1 MANWWESPG
10 LLPLDWNKVTDQT
23 VTQYTPGQ
31 SYNYMTPGGLGMTS
45 PMPTTGPVTGAGH
58 TANIPG
64 MTPQG
69 QQQGAWM
76 MGSTDPFYGYGGLFG
91 QQPNQMGTPLAA
103 MAPQQQM
110 GGMQGAI
117 PGGTPMAGG
126 MQSGAAMNP
135 LGNPAAQL
143 PIWNPPSGFGSPSGI
158 PEAQTQGNVTYSG
171 VGSQE
176 NIMDRLFK
184 GAATGQGGG
193 PLAHMLYSLGMG
205 QLPPAVAEGIVSQ
218 NNEQFG
224 KLGAR
229 FGTDLATAN
238 ARGLA
243 QASEGQSMSAID
255 KILNLG
261 QSNSTFQ
268 FSRGEAGLSRAL
280 QEYIAQLQNDPLQ
293 KILPALLGGLGGG

>member
-1 MANWWESPG
+1 MANSPWWESPG

-91 QQPNQMGTPLAA
+91 QQPNHIQTPLAA
-103 MAPQQQM
+103 LAPQSQA
-110 GGMQGAI
+110 GGMQSPI

-126 MQSGAAMNP
+126 MNP
-135 LGNPAAQL
+135 LGNTAAHL
-143 PIWNPPSGFGSPSGI
+143 PTWNPPNALGSPSGYGDPNTI
-158 PEAQTQGNVTYSG
+158 GNVTYSG
-171 VGSQE
+171 VNNQE
-176 NIMDRLFK
+176 NILDRLFK
-184 GAATGQGGG
+184 GSASGQGGG

-205 QLPPAVAEGIVSQ
+205 QLPPAIAEGIVSQ

-243 QASEGQSMSAID
+243 QASEGQSLNAID

-261 QSNSTFQ
+261 TTTSGFQ
-268 FSRGEAGLSRAL
+268 FQRGENALQRAL
-280 QEYIAQLQNDPLQ
+280 QEYITQQQTDPL
-293 KILPALLGGLGGG
+293 KSILPALLGGMGGG